1 MASYGLA
8 IVTYG
13 FVLVLM
19 VVIMVNTY
27 LQQWQLG
34 GTAVILTALLG
45 LYLLRGNINR
55 VKMINEAYE
64 RTLQFERW
72 RNRTLHTDT
81 SSEAELSSEQT
92 RWTFTQKAL
101 LLAVIVALFLPYS
114 YQAGGTFTVYPVER
128 EVLTTDVPGIIEAV
142 FYDGGETLK
151 KGTPLARLQVVDL
164 SSQIAVLNAQIAEQ
178 KAVVQDLKARPKPEE
193 VQVAQQQLE
202 VARSQAKYSRER
214 VPRLQKMYDDHTI
227 SFEDLD
233 AAKKQADVDAQQVVE
248 REANLALVKAGVT
261 PDHIAAEEAKLQA
274 FVEQRTEVQKKIDRT
289 VITMPFDGSLLTLHL
304 KQRVNSYLDKGQPF
318 ASVENAGTVTMEI
331 DVPESDAGY
340 VKVGAKVKARPT
352 SFSER
357 TYEGVVKVIDPN
369 VTIKPMG
376 NYIKVI
382 AEMQNPQHDL
392 RTSMTGYAKIEGMTL
407 PVWKAFSLAVIRFF
421 NVQVWSWIP

>member
-1 MASYGLA
+1 
-8 IVTYG
+8 
-13 FVLVLM
+13 
-19 VVIMVNTY
+19 
-27 LQQWQLG
+27 
-34 GTAVILTALLG
+34 
-45 LYLLRGNINR
+45 
-55 VKMINEAYE
+55 
-64 RTLQFERW
+64 
-72 RNRTLHTDT
+72 
-81 SSEAELSSEQT
+81 
-92 RWTFTQKAL
+92 
-101 LLAVIVALFLPYS
+101 
-114 YQAGGTFTVYPVER
+114 
-128 EVLTTDVPGIIEAV
+128 
-142 FYDGGETLK
+142 
-151 KGTPLARLQVVDL
+151 
-164 SSQIAVLNAQIAEQ
+164 
-178 KAVVQDLKARPKPEE
+178 
-193 VQVAQQQLE
+193 
-202 VARSQAKYSRER
+202 
-214 VPRLQKMYDDHTI
+214 
-227 SFEDLD
+227 
-233 AAKKQADVDAQQVVE
+233 
-248 REANLALVKAGVT
+248 
-261 PDHIAAEEAKLQA
+261 
-274 FVEQRTEVQKKIDRT
+274 
-289 VITMPFDGSLLTLHL
+289 MPFDGSLLTLHL